1 MRGNRWPCRE
11 LKPVVRATTGDDR
24 RQRGLPDVEDPMDT
38 VAGLS
43 DSAEIELSLRH
54 PERFAVIF
62 DRYAGQIHRYAA
74 RRLGPAAADDLVADV
89 FLIAFRHRSRYDI
102 GQDSARPW
110 LYGIAT
116 NLISRHRRSEVR
128 MYRALALTG
137 VDPVMELDADAVASA
152 VSAAAAGR
160 QLAAALAELS
170 AGDRHVLLLLAW
182 ADLRYEDIATALD
195 IPIGTVRSRL
205 HRARTAV
212 RAALDNTNPLDPDQE
227 SHR

>member
-1 MRGNRWPCRE
+1 
-11 LKPVVRATTGDDR
+11 
-24 RQRGLPDVEDPMDT
+24 MDT
-38 VAGLS
+38 VAAGLS
-43 DSAEIELSLRH
+43 DAAEIELSLRH

-89 FLIAFRHRSRYDI
+89 FLIAFRRRSRYDTSRA
-102 GQDSARPW
+102 SARPW

-128 MYRALALTG
+128 MYRALARTG
-137 VDPVMELDADAVASA
+137 VDPAAEPDADRVARS

-160 QLAAALAELS
+160 RLAAALAKLS
-170 AGDRHVLLLLAW
+170 TGDRHVLLLLAW
-182 ADLRYEDIATALD
+182 ADLSYEEIATALD

-205 HRARTAV
+205 HRARTTV
-212 RAALDNTNPLDPDQE
+212 RTALGNTNPLDSEQE
-227 SHR
+227 SRP